1 MDEGK
6 MQIIKNDCCKKIKMR
21 IWPHLIEEVKVKT
34 LEHPNFYLN
43 YTG

>member
-6 MQIIKNDCCKKIKMR
+6 MQIIKNDHCKKIRMR
-21 IWPHLIEEVKVKT
+21 IWPHFIEEVKVKT
-34 LEHPNFYLN
+34 LEHRNFYLN